1 MADRLVIFLH
11 LPKAAGSTL
20 TRVIGRQYP
29 PEAIRNLSGKPRT
42 VALQEAAD
50 LTRPPAQ
57 IRIITG
63 HVPFGVH
70 RAVHGEFTYITLLRD
85 PVDRLLSHFHFARQV
100 ASHPLHR
107 EIASGKLTVL
117 DVARQLANLQTH
129 YLAGP
134 DWEADDDGSDT
145 ARLARA
151 RENLARYFSVAGVVE
166 RFDEALMLMQ
176 RRLGWKVRA
185 FTNSNV
191 GRDLPKEATDA
202 GERAAIRALNPLDQQ
217 LYEWVA
223 ARFEEDLAREGA
235 GVQAAVNWLR
245 LKNRVLHWSQQ
256 LRSLPRSLRH
266 PAA

>member
-20 TRVIGRQYP
+20 TRVIGQQYRRG
-29 PEAIRNLSGKPRT
+29 EIRNLGGKDRA

-85 PVDRLLSHFHFARQV
+85 PVDRLLSHFHFARQL
-100 ASHPLHR
+100 ASHPMHGD
-107 EIASGKLTVL
+107 IASGKLTVL
-117 DVARQLANLQTH
+117 DVARRLANMQTR

-134 DWEADDDGSDT
+134 DAEADNASDA

-151 RENLARYFSVAGVVE
+151 KENLSNHFSVAGVVE

-191 GRDLPKEATDA
+191 GRARSKKAADA
-202 GERAAIRALNPLDQQ
+202 GERAAIRALNPQDQE

-223 ARFEEDLAREGA
+223 ARFEEDLAREGS

-256 LRSLPRSLRH
+256 LRSLPRSLRQ